1 MKTLALELMKTLT
14 LSLFLVGITLA
25 VIFSP
30 FILIWSLNTL
40 FPTLMIPYTW
50 KTYVASL
57 VFFPLIYFKIKQ

>member
-1 MKTLALELMKTLT
+1 MKILALEIMKTLT
-14 LSLFLVGITLA
+14 LLLFLVGI
-25 VIFSP
+25 IFLP

-57 VFFPLIYFKIKQ
+57 IFFPATYLKINQ